1 MLSKVRKFGARSIA
15 MLLLG
20 TICACGQVEPPKT
33 ASSPAPDQP
42 KAYCAA
48 FETISFAEL
57 PPGTVD
63 DVGNQADS
71 KVTVASILAH
81 NAVWF
86 ALCTDPLAAPR

>member
-1 MLSKVRKFGARSIA
+1 MTS
-15 MLLLG
+15 
-20 TICACGQVEPPKT
+20 ACGLAERPKT
-33 ASSPAPDQP
+33 ASGPLPDQP

-57 PPGTVD
+57 PAGTVD

-86 ALCTDPLAAPR
+86 ALCTNPLAPP